1 MFARLA
7 SFTERR
13 APWVV
18 AGWFLAVVV
27 VTATAPSLQ
36 DVGTQDNSDFLP
48 ADAPSQQADRVLRE
62 LFPDDP
68 TRDSALLVFERPGGL
83 TPADHAYVDALGASL
98 AIGGPSAEVISVQS
112 VATTPDLAPI
122 LRSRDGAAE
131 LLIMSF
137 RAPPFTHATNEA
149 VAQIRDHLAATAP
162 DGLSH
167 HLTGIAGLAKDQGDA
182 LLESFDR
189 TAIVTVVL
197 VLLILIAVYRSAVA
211 PLLPLITI
219 GAAFAVAQGVV
230 AHLAQAGFKV
240 SSMAGTFMVVMIFGA
255 GTDYCLFVVSRHR
268 EELAHGNP
276 VPVTVRRT
284 MTVMG
289 SVIAASAATVI
300 VGFLSQLSADF
311 GVYRTMGPAMG
322 VAIFITLVA
331 GLTLTPALLRLVGT
345 RAFWPQ
351 RLSRSASDGHVGS
364 ARWERLAAIIRARPA
379 EMLLAGVIALLIPAA
394 GLGWFR
400 QSFDLVKDLPGS
412 ADARQ
417 GFEALSR
424 HYPGGMLSPVNVVVS
439 TDGPILDDAKLA
451 AIDRLTDTLRR
462 QPGVAEVRS
471 ITQPAGAPLTVE
483 TLQAFSG
490 NSDSAA
496 LGLDPNQ
503 VDLTPLLEAVAA
515 PGGLRFNATLLAAY
529 PELAAKLGVFQGAD
543 GNSTRLIVALAGNPY
558 EQDAL
563 DAFRQ
568 IDDTAATALAGSPL
582 SGARLVVGGPT
593 SFYSDMQAIGNSD
606 FRVIAAILLASIFVV
621 LVLLLRSLVAP
632 LFLLGTVVLSY
643 GATMGITAVFFQ
655 GIVGDPGISFWLPA
669 FLFIILV
676 ALGADYNIF
685 IMSRIRE
692 EADAGHEIHEAATR
706 GLVLTGRVITSAG
719 LILAGTFAALIVAPL
734 PNLRHIGF
742 GVTVGVLL
750 DTFLVRSV
758 LVPSVTVLLGRWTF
772 WPSAPGSA
780 ATRPRA
786 TRVQIVAATVALA
799 AFAAGLALVA
809 VSGGTERPVTT
820 IAGPTLDAP
829 ARPAALTGPEDDT
842 AIAPGGS
849 APTST
854 VPPGTA
860 TSSAP
865 SNDLA
870 TAGTAAPP
878 ATFPPGDA
886 AFAGLAVPATGG
898 WRFRVEGTR
907 RVGAAGS
914 TQPFAEEVT
923 TEVTR
928 VGGTDTVAE
937 IRLRTESDSGTEEY
951 TRRHQPQLIE
961 LLATRLSAGLTS
973 FGGTL
978 DPPQLLIRWPLEIGD
993 RWASDWSSGSTTGHS
1008 SSEVI
1013 GARDVTA
1020 AGRSWRCYD
1029 IRTDTT
1035 FTGDAQGEQH
1045 QTACWVPDLGMSI
1058 DDDQDYRGTYNGVSF
1073 EISSHTS
1080 LLATP

>member
-7 SFTERR
+7 AFTERR
-13 APWVV
+13 AVWVV

-27 VTATAPSLQ
+27 VVVTAPSLQ
-36 DVGTQDNSDFLP
+36 DVGTQDDSDFLP
-48 ADAPSQQADRVLRE
+48 AGAPSQQADRMLRE

-68 TRDSALLVFERPGGL
+68 TRDSALLVFERAGGL
-83 TPADHAYVDALGASL
+83 TPVDHAYVDSLSASL
-98 AIGGPSAEVISVQS
+98 AAGDLTSSVLSVQS
-112 VATTPDLAPI
+112 AATAPDLAPI
-122 LRSRDGAAE
+122 LRARDGAAE
-131 LLIMSF
+131 LLIVSF
-137 RAPPFTHATNEA
+137 RAPPFTHVTNEA

-162 DGLSH
+162 GGLNH

-189 TAIVTVVL
+189 TAVVTVVL

-211 PLLPLITI
+211 PLLPLVTI

-351 RLSRSASDGHVGS
+351 RLSRSALHDQVGS
-364 ARWERLAAIIRARPA
+364 ARWERLADIIRGRPA
-379 EMLLAGVIALLIPAA
+379 EMLLAGIIALLIPAA

-400 QSFDLVKDLPGS
+400 QSFDLVKDLPSS

-424 HYPGGMLSPVNVVVS
+424 HYPGGMLSPVNVAIS

-451 AIDRLTDTLRR
+451 AIDRLTDALRR

-471 ITQPAGAPLTVE
+471 ITQPAGAPLTLESAGAV
-483 TLQAFSG
+483 SG
-490 NSDSAA
+490 GLDPAA
-496 LGLDPNQ
+496 LGLDPSQ
-503 VDLTPLLEAVAA
+503 VDLTPLLDALAA
-515 PGGLRFNATLLAAY
+515 PGGLRFSASLLATY
-529 PELAAKLGVFQGAD
+529 PQLAAKLGVFQGAD
-543 GNSTRLIVALAGNPY
+543 GNSTRLIVALDGNPY

-582 SGARLVVGGPT
+582 TGAALVVGGPT
-593 SFYSDMQAIGNSD
+593 SFYSDMQAIGNND

-621 LVLLLRSLVAP
+621 LALLLRSLVAP

-643 GATMGITAVFFQ
+643 GATMGITVVFFQ

-685 IMSRIRE
+685 IMSRVRE
-692 EADAGHEIHEAATR
+692 EADAGYEIHEAARR

-758 LVPSVTVLLGRWTF
+758 LVPSATMLLGRWAF
-772 WPSAPGSA
+772 WPSALRGTRHRVTPAQIA
-780 ATRPRA
+780 A
-786 TRVQIVAATVALA
+786 AAVTLA
-799 AFAAGLALVA
+799 AFATGLTLLA
-809 VSGGTERPVTT
+809 VSDSTEHPVTT
-820 IAGPTLDAP
+820 VAGP
-829 ARPAALTGPEDDT
+829 
-842 AIAPGGS
+842 
-849 APTST
+849 
-854 VPPGTA
+854 
-860 TSSAP
+860 
-865 SNDLA
+865 
-870 TAGTAAPP
+870 
-878 ATFPPGDA
+878 
-886 AFAGLAVPATGG
+886 
-898 WRFRVEGTR
+898 
-907 RVGAAGS
+907 
-914 TQPFAEEVT
+914 
-923 TEVTR
+923 
-928 VGGTDTVAE
+928 
-937 IRLRTESDSGTEEY
+937 ES
-951 TRRHQPQLIE
+951 P
-961 LLATRLSAGLTS
+961 
-973 FGGTL
+973 
-978 DPPQLLIRWPLEIGD
+978 
-993 RWASDWSSGSTTGHS
+993 
-1008 SSEVI
+1008 
-1013 GARDVTA
+1013 
-1020 AGRSWRCYD
+1020 
-1029 IRTDTT
+1029 
-1035 FTGDAQGEQH
+1035 
-1045 QTACWVPDLGMSI
+1045 
-1058 DDDQDYRGTYNGVSF
+1058 
-1073 EISSHTS
+1073 
-1080 LLATP
+1080 